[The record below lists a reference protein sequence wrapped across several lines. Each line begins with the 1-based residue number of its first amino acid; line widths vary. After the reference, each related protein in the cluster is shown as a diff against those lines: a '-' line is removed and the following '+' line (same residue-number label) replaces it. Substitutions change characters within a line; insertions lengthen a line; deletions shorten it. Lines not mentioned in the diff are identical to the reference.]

1 MMATMSAPMTP
12 PNALAS
18 RPPSAPTTIAMSQTS
33 RIVPKTCQPLPLT
46 SSRLRP
52 KAARMPGRSTTVTG
66 TATDQIVSRIRP
78 GMMMRTNPIAT
89 PMPNRIDTTIT
100 GTRTGVTLLNSSP
113 SEAVAVA
120 VLEVA
125 HEHDDHAGEERGQD
139 ERHDAADEV
148 EAVGQHEVDDELREV
163 DERGPANS
171 VPTCVR

>member
-1 MMATMSAPMTP
+1 MSAAVKAITGAMSAPMMATMSAPMTP

-66 TATDQIVSRIRP
+66 ITTDQMVSRIRP

-113 SEAVAVA
+113 SELSRWPSCRSRTSMTTMPVKNAVRTSDTMLPMKSRLSGSTRLTTNCA
-120 VLEVA
+120 
-125 HEHDDHAGEERGQD
+125 R
-139 ERHDAADEV
+139 
-148 EAVGQHEVDDELREV
+148 
-163 DERGPANS
+163 
-171 VPTCVR
+171 